1 MTEDSDEDYV
11 PDFQPASSAPCTS
24 TSQRR
29 KAKSDAMMMENGE
42 DGDGQ
47 AKKDSV
53 QCPICDK
60 SFKSKY
66 YLKVHNRYNFLIFFF
81 PVSV

>member
-11 PDFQPASSAPCTS
+11 PDFQPASSAACTS

-42 DGDGQ
+42 DGDDQ